1 VSTRSSLER
10 WIESYVGGW
19 QILLPNGGDECI
31 VDGVTWPF
39 HGEAAMIPWEVLNRS
54 STSATFE
61 TRLIGVPLHV
71 RRTFEIEG
79 RVLRLHETVT
89 NESRDSMEVMW
100 SHHPAFGA
108 PFIDETCVISAGCS
122 TILADEL
129 APGSLLEMGSRHPWP
144 LARDTEGR
152 EINFSRVPGP
162 DAPSSVLAY
171 LTDFESGYFAITNA
185 TLKLGVGM
193 RWPTDIFD
201 KAWLWQEIHSST
213 GWPWYRRAYV
223 IAIEPASTIPGH
235 GMVNARSMGH
245 RGIEIAGGS
254 SRDVLIEV
262 VVFDGAG
269 EIAGIDAGGVVK
281 WSTP

>member
-1 VSTRSSLER
+1 MTNTPEFLITQAWRPVTLDNGELRVVILAEKGTDVYSIVDVRSGVDVMFKTPWRARPPGRWVSTRSSLER

-171 LTDFESGYFAITNA
+171 LTDFESGYFAIRCWDEMAN
-185 TLKLGVGM
+185 
-193 RWPTDIFD
+193 
-201 KAWLWQEIHSST
+201 
-213 GWPWYRRAYV
+213 
-223 IAIEPASTIPGH
+223 GH
-235 GMVNARSMGH
+235 
-245 RGIEIAGGS
+245 
-254 SRDVLIEV
+254 L
-262 VVFDGAG
+262 
-269 EIAGIDAGGVVK
+269 
-281 WSTP
+281 